1 MQMVARPLYSAFLHY
16 KMNIFLSVKVVHS
29 FFLKESRVS
38 RATPPR
44 LDTILRHNGIE
55 LATIVTL
62 LLDLTNSAEV
72 KNRKRRSDH
81 NHFKKMMKK
90 SSRKCSSFI
99 MYLMLSAA
107 NTFEDYPSFNERT
120 NAMRKK

>member
-1 MQMVARPLYSAFLHY
+1 
-16 KMNIFLSVKVVHS
+16 MNIFLSVKVVHS

-107 NTFEDYPSFNERT
+107 NTFEDYPSFNGRT